1 MFCTEIVHILLC
13 CIGLCVYFQHEP
25 ICELISLN
33 CVPADLKLVSRGCR
47 SCPSIYSRWWF
58 RFAVSCCAR
67 VTALCDFQH
76 FRTETATTE
85 RPNHTE
91 LLTVCFSFLLFL
103 VSFRLV
109 CCRRLWFLLGP
120 LPSFVQIQHT
130 PNNYQGICAPFP
142 SSSRLRR
149 PVLRGL

>member
-58 RFAVSCCAR
+58 RFAVSPFPAVRACPLSMIFNSNRHNGAPKSYR
-67 VTALCDFQH
+67 ILDSV
-76 FRTETATTE
+76 
-85 RPNHTE
+85 
-91 LLTVCFSFLLFL
+91 FLLPPFSCSVASCLLSSSL
-103 VSFRLV
+103 VAPR
-109 CCRRLWFLLGP
+109 P
-120 LPSFVQIQHT
+120 LPQLRPDSAHPRQLPRYLPFLSFVLQ
-130 PNNYQGICAPFP
+130 AP
-142 SSSRLRR
+142 
-149 PVLRGL
+149 